1 MVFSPLHCL
10 CTYVRNQLATEFMW
24 VYFWTLFFTDLCVYP
39 FTSTIYC
46 HDYCRFIEL
55 TLDISARKKQIITF
69 WSTSFELLLLSKWII
84 SQQFQCLLSLF
95 SLYIDINSERAVA
108 ILLISLTWIEKGLHG
123 LWHLT
128 QVFSASQLL
137 IAQSCLTLC
146 DPMTYILPGS
156 SVHGIL
162 QARILEWVAMPS
174 SRGSSWNQSPPPSR
188 PYCRQILYHLSQK
201 GRPLHH
207 SPNAKICK
215 TS

>member
-1 MVFSPLHCL
+1 MD
-10 CTYVRNQLATEFMW
+10 
-24 VYFWTLFFTDLCVYP
+24 YF
-39 FTSTIYC
+39 STISMSSI
-46 HDYCRFIEL
+46 FI
-55 TLDISARKKQIITF
+55 
-69 WSTSFELLLLSKWII
+69 
-84 SQQFQCLLSLF
+84 QFIYWYKF
-95 SLYIDINSERAVA
+95 RTAVA
-108 ILLISLTWIEKGLHG
+108 ILLTSLTWIEKGLHG

-137 IAQSCLTLC
+137 VAQSCLTLC

-174 SRGSSWNQSPPPSR
+174 SRGSSWNQSSPPA